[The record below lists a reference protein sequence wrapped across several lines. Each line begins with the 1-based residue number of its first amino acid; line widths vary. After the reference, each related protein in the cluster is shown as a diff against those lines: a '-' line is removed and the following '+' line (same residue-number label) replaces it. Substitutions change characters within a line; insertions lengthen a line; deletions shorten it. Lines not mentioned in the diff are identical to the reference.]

1 MKTKA
6 TSLAI
11 IFVFAAFTM
20 FAQQPERRHQVD
32 KAKVHKLRQMHAE
45 NRGENN
51 FFTEEQKEAMKAI
64 RLKSAKEVKAYRDE
78 LRELEAHHQTLTT
91 ADIADLNA
99 INSSIEKIGKV
110 KMELAKIRAKDHQ
123 EVRSL
128 LTEEQR
134 MKFDS
139 RRNKMDN
146 NRERHSPGEEK
157 MNMRKDRKTFER
169 G

>member
-11 IFVFAAFTM
+11 IFVFAVFTM
-20 FAQQPERRHQVD
+20 FAQQPERRLQAD

-78 LRELEAHHQTLTT
+78 LRELEAHHQTL
-91 ADIADLNA
+91 
-99 INSSIEKIGKV
+99 
-110 KMELAKIRAKDHQ
+110 
-123 EVRSL
+123 
-128 LTEEQR
+128 
-134 MKFDS
+134 
-139 RRNKMDN
+139 N
-146 NRERHSPGEEK
+146 NR
-157 MNMRKDRKTFER
+157 
-169 G
+169 